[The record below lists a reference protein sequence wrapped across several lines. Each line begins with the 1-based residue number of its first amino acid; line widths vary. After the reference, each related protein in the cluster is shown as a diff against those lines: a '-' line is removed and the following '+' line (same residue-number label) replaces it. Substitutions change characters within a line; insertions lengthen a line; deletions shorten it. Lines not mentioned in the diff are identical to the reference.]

1 MQLDPRRRGTWGGLR
16 HRRAFSR
23 QRQEAEGPFWL
34 EGVRQERESSLRAT
48 KVPSAFT
55 ALFAAPALQRSA
67 RGPDTRISTCVQLR
81 HRGDAGNQVFSFLR
95 KDTGGMYV
103 CTPLLLSLKHH
114 PLSSFCKTNPEFE
127 KS

>member
-16 HRRAFSR
+16 HRRTFSR

-67 RGPDTRISTCVQLR
+67 RGPDTRISTCVQLP
-81 HRGDAGNQVFSFLR
+81 HRGGRWQPSLQFPPQGYRRHVCMYAFASLVKAPSTQFILQNQPR
-95 KDTGGMYV
+95 I
-103 CTPLLLSLKHH
+103 
-114 PLSSFCKTNPEFE
+114 
-127 KS
+127 